1 MNDKPSSIRQV
12 TVVGAGTMGS
22 GIAQVCATAHCDVH
36 LVDVV
41 AGQTQRAMKT
51 IEQSLKRFAEK
62 KRISEEVGT
71 ILGRIRTGQSMEVCQ
86 DSDLVIEAV
95 FEDLSLKTDIFRQLE
110 KSVSPRAILAT
121 NTSAI
126 SITEIASVTSSPVRV
141 VGIHFFSPVPLMQVA
156 EVIRGM
162 ETNDETMDLAVHF
175 VKTLGKEPIVVNR
188 DVPGFLLNRINLPS
202 SLEAIRLVEQG
213 IGTIEDVDKGVKLA
227 FGRPMG
233 IFELGDIVGLDVT
246 LNACDA
252 IYKETKDLKYLPPVL
267 LRRMVKAGRLGK
279 KTGRGW
285 YEYNPDGTRK
295 SEKDRS

>member
-1 MNDKPSSIRQV
+1 MSIQQV

-22 GIAQVCATAHCDVH
+22 GIAQVCATARYDVN

-41 AGQTQRAMKT
+41 PEQTQRAMKA
-51 IEQSLKRFAEK
+51 IEQSLKKFAEK
-62 KRISEEVGT
+62 KRISEEVST
-71 ILGRIRTGQSMEVCQ
+71 ILRRIEISSSMDVCR
-86 DSDLVIEAV
+86 DSELVVEAV
-95 FEDLSLKTDIFRQLE
+95 FEDLSLKAEVFRELD
-110 KSVSPRAILAT
+110 KYAPVHAILAT

-126 SITEIASVTSSPVRV
+126 SITEIASVTTSPWRV
-141 VGIHFFSPVPLMQVA
+141 VGIHFFSPVPMMQVA
-156 EVIRGM
+156 EVIKGM
-162 ETNDETMDLAVHF
+162 ETHDETMQMAAQF
-175 VKTLGKEPIVVNR
+175 VRSLGKEPIVVNK

-202 SLEAIRLVEQG
+202 NLEAIRMVEQG
-213 IGTIEDVDKGVKLA
+213 IGTVEDIDKGVKLA

-279 KTGRGW
+279 KVGKGW
-285 YEYNPDGTRK
+285 YEYNSDGIRK
-295 SEKDRS
+295 GGRT

>member
-1 MNDKPSSIRQV
+1 MSIRQV

-22 GIAQVCATAHCDVH
+22 GIAQVCATARYDVH
-36 LVDVV
+36 LVDVI
-41 AGQTQRAMKT
+41 AEQTQRAMKS

-62 KRISEEVGT
+62 KRISEEVST
-71 ILGRIRTGQSMEVCQ
+71 ILGRIKASQSVEVCK
-86 DSDLVIEAV
+86 DSEIVLEAV
-95 FEDLSLKTDIFRQLE
+95 FENLSLKADIFRQAE
-110 KSVSPRAILAT
+110 KFVSAHTILAT

-126 SITEIASVTSSPVRV
+126 SITEIGSVTSSPSRV
-141 VGIHFFSPVPLMQVA
+141 VGIHFFSPVPMMQVA

-162 ETNDETMDLAVHF
+162 ETSDETMDVAIQF
-175 VKTLGKEPIVVNR
+175 VKSLGKDPIVVNR

-202 SLEAIRLVEQG
+202 NLEAIRMVEQG
-213 IGTIEDVDKGVKLA
+213 IGTIEDVDKGVRLA

-246 LNACDA
+246 LNACDT

-279 KTGRGW
+279 KVGRGW

-295 SEKDRS
+295 GEKDRS